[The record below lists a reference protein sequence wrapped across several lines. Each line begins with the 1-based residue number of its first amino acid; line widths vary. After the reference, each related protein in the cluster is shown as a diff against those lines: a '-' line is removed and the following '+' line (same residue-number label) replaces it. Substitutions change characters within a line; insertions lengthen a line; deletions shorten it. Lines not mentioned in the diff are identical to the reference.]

1 MKKLVALLT
10 VLAFALTLASSVD
23 AATTKKVVKKAVKK
37 VVVKKK
43 VVKKAVTKKVVAPRP
58 MAPVAPVPPPPPMAP
73 APRPTPVVAPAPTG
87 MFGMGL
93 KTDISLGY
101 IAGKSVIAGRADII
115 LADMLGMGPM
125 VGLSDKAVTWKIGL
139 GGASGTDVNDVKD
152 KKAIPLFVD
161 GVINLPADLLGGV
174 ESYIG
179 GGINYVLYGSERKSG
194 SIGGQVYAGI
204 QGDLGL
210 GGKSF
215 VEVAYSIIRSG
226 TGSLVQPYSMKG
238 IGINVGQQILL

>member
-10 VLAFALTLASSVD
+10 VLAFALTLATTVD
-23 AATTKKVVKKAVKK
+23 AAVAKKVVKKAVKK
-37 VVVKKK
+37 VVKIKK
-43 VVKKAVTKKVVAPRP
+43 VVKKVVTKKKVVAPK
-58 MAPVAPVPPPPPMAP
+58 MVPVAPVPPPPPPMAP
-73 APRPTPVVAPAPTG
+73 APKPAPMVAPAPTG
-87 MFGMGL
+87 LFGMGL
-93 KTDISLGY
+93 KTDIALGY
-101 IAGKSVIAGRADII
+101 IAGNSVMAGRADIV
-115 LADMLGMGPM
+115 LADMLGLGPM
-125 VGLSDKAVTWKIGL
+125 VGLSDKAVMWKIGL
-139 GGASGTDVNDVKD
+139 GGATGTDVNSNTV
-152 KKAIPLFVD
+152 KAIPLFVD

-179 GGINYVLYGSERKSG
+179 GGINYDLYGTGQQSG

-226 TGSLVQPYSMKG
+226 SSVKLPYSMKG

>member
-23 AATTKKVVKKAVKK
+23 AATTKKAVKKAVKK
-37 VVVKKK
+37 VAKK

-139 GGASGTDVNDVKD
+139 GGASGKDVSDVE

-179 GGINYVLYGSERKSG
+179 GGINYVLYGSEKKSG